1 MKKYKKLK
9 RKYFKIFKKQRE
21 YLKLYNPK
29 TRFHK
34 SKFYSLKKLIDFVE
48 HFK

>member
-9 RKYFKIFKKQRE
+9 RKYFKMFKKQRA

-34 SKFYSLKKLIDFVE
+34 KKFYGFKKLVEFVIT
-48 HFK
+48 F